1 MAQAVENSPK
11 PTRLNPTMSSENKP
25 SAEKRKLEADSD
37 DELFF
42 AYESTSK
49 AKKND
54 SGEAEKVVQPSSA
67 KKPTNKEEST
77 SIGTPKNKT
86 EVSNKENSKPVVN
99 LAQKLATASP
109 KPLDSPKSNKLMIQQ
124 KLSFSPSVQK
134 PSEKE
139 KPQELPKPIV
149 RPNGEW
155 LIEDFLLDEQWKK
168 WLNDEFEKPYF
179 KEINRIIREGYK
191 KNILRPPKELVFNA
205 LNSTKLDKIKVVI
218 IGQDPYHDDG
228 QAHGLC
234 FSVPKGIALPPS
246 LRNIFTELQTD
257 LPNFKRNESLGGCLQ
272 KWTTEGVFLL
282 NTFLTVEAHK
292 AGSHSKIGWDI
303 FTDRVIKL
311 ISEKNSGCAF
321 LLWGN
326 FAQKKEGLI
335 DKKKH
340 CVIKSAHPSPFSVT
354 RFYGSKPFSK
364 ANEFLKSIGKTPVNW
379 NLE

>member
-11 PTRLNPTMSSENKP
+11 PTRLNPTMSENKP

-109 KPLDSPKSNKLMIQQ
+109 KPLDSPKSNKLLIQQ

-205 LNSTKLDKIKVVI
+205 LNSTKLDKV
-218 IGQDPYHDDG
+218 
-228 QAHGLC
+228 
-234 FSVPKGIALPPS
+234 
-246 LRNIFTELQTD
+246 
-257 LPNFKRNESLGGCLQ
+257 
-272 KWTTEGVFLL
+272 
-282 NTFLTVEAHK
+282 
-292 AGSHSKIGWDI
+292 
-303 FTDRVIKL
+303 
-311 ISEKNSGCAF
+311 
-321 LLWGN
+321 
-326 FAQKKEGLI
+326 
-335 DKKKH
+335 
-340 CVIKSAHPSPFSVT
+340 
-354 RFYGSKPFSK
+354 
-364 ANEFLKSIGKTPVNW
+364 
-379 NLE
+379 